1 MTMTPGTIT
10 GKELL
15 WFNNTLVAIHV
26 SSAAGEDG
34 IFVVEHRMPYG
45 DSPPL
50 HVHRRE
56 DEVFHIL
63 DGRLRFQI
71 DGHERIAEAG
81 ETVIAPKG
89 LPHTYRVESREG
101 ANTLTITRGSDFETL
116 LRQAGR
122 PAEQPELPPQMEP
135 TPELIAAL
143 VQLCAKNGI
152 DVVGPP
158 LTQRD
163 RA

>member
-26 SSAAGEDG
+26 SSTAGEDG
-34 IFVVEHRMPYG
+34 ICVVEHRMPYG

-63 DGRLRFQI
+63 NGRLRFQI
-71 DGHERIAEAG
+71 DGRERIADAG

-101 ANTLTITRGSDFETL
+101 ANTLTITRGADFETL

-122 PAEQPELPPQMEP
+122 PPNSRSCRRKWNRRRNSSRHWCSSAQRMASTL
-135 TPELIAAL
+135 L
-143 VQLCAKNGI
+143 V
-152 DVVGPP
+152 
-158 LTQRD
+158 R
-163 RA
+163 R

>member
-1 MTMTPGTIT
+1 MTMTPGAIT
-10 GKELL
+10 GKELF
-15 WFNNTLVAIHV
+15 WFNNTLIAIHI

-34 IFVVEHRMPYG
+34 ICVVEHRMPFG

-56 DEVFHIL
+56 DEVFHVL
-63 DGRLRFQI
+63 EGRMRFRI
-71 DGHERIAEAG
+71 DGKERLAGPG

-89 LPHTYRVESREG
+89 LPHTYRVESHEG
-101 ANTLTITRGSDFETL
+101 ARTLTVTRGADFETL

-122 PAEQPELPPQMEP
+122 PAERPELPPQMEP
-135 TPELIAAL
+135 TSELIAVL

-152 DVVGPP
+152 DIVGPP
-158 LTQRD
+158 LG
-163 RA
+163 